1 MKQNNKYISSIV
13 SLYGDTDNI
22 KKDINTL
29 NDIISRQGD
38 LLLLDVI
45 AENAGQAAIKFNMS
59 IDERNRLVNTILHHL
74 NNALGERV

>member
-1 MKQNNKYISSIV
+1 MNKYISSIV

-22 KKDINTL
+22 KKDVNTL

-59 IDERNRLVNTILHHL
+59 IDERNRLVNTILDHL
-74 NNALGERV
+74 SNALSERV

>member
-1 MKQNNKYISSIV
+1 MNKYISSIM

-38 LLLLDVI
+38 LLLLNVI

-59 IDERNRLVNTILHHL
+59 IDERNRLVNTILDHL
-74 NNALGERV
+74 SNALSERV

>member
-1 MKQNNKYISSIV
+1 MNKYISSII

-59 IDERNRLVNTILHHL
+59 IDERNRLVNTILDHL
-74 NNALGERV
+74 SNALSERV

>member
-1 MKQNNKYISSIV
+1 MNKYISSIM

-59 IDERNRLVNTILHHL
+59 IDERNRLVNTILDHL
-74 NNALGERV
+74 SNALSERV